1 MAKGTQREEINNSFA
16 SLNYSHVYKCIFST
30 CEILNK
36 WMNEFHLLLPMV
48 LSPRN
53 YILFRSEK
61 TKAQIAYRVDSSTA
75 KWWSEP
81 KSTESSA
88 RLNDSI
94 TKEEDF
100 LQPFRFFGCQRSER
114 WIDTVSTQ
122 KRWAPVRP
130 LLKALGFKGNVLLN
144 LKKGHKQ
151 NYFHQYDCLMPM

>member
-1 MAKGTQREEINNSFA
+1 M
-16 SLNYSHVYKCIFST
+16 NYSHVYKCIFST
-30 CEILNK
+30 YEILNK

-48 LSPRN
+48 LLSPRN

-61 TKAQIAYRVDSSTA
+61 TKAQITYRVDSSTA
-75 KWWSEP
+75 SKWRSEP

-88 RLNDSI
+88 RLNVSI

-100 LQPFRFFGCQRSER
+100 VQPFRFFGCQRLEG

-122 KRWAPVRP
+122 KRWAPLRP
-130 LLKALGFKGNVLLN
+130 LKKLLKALGFKGNVLLN